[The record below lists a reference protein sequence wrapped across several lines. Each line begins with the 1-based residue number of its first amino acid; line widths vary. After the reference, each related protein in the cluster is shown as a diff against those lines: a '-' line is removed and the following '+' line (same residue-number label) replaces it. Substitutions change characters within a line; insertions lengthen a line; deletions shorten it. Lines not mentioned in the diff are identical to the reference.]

1 MAAVCLTSASSTASI
16 KDISFAAESH
26 SALNTHKYLSP
37 FQVVKFSYMFDAFF
51 DIEKNGLLEEDDLD
65 AFFNKIIKYLG
76 VEPNSKRYFRFQDV
90 KNSFWECIKDQLV
103 REYKADDDGD
113 AMIGWDE
120 AFAKA
125 REVDTS
131 KMTLTQ
137 WLNMWG
143 RLCYR
148 SAGISDFPIWVQLLP
163 SVFFDV
169 MDKSC
174 DGTVHE
180 SDLRAFYEHFVGV
193 SSDEID
199 KVTANGYAQMTANGD
214 YKLCREHYFFCFA
227 NFLLGRDIYGPGKY
241 IFGVF
246 DNREIDHTYMVKYNE
261 YDSE

>member
-1 MAAVCLTSASSTASI
+1 MGKAVAINMRTKTCVPATPAPGT
-16 KDISFAAESH
+16 ESH

-51 DIEKNGLLEEDDLD
+51 DIEKSGLLEEDDLD

-113 AMIGWDE
+113 AMIGWAE

-137 WLNMWG
+137 WLNMWDASATG
-143 RLCYR
+143 RPASPTSQSGSSSSPQSSLTSWTKVVTELFTSPTCAR
-148 SAGISDFPIWVQLLP
+148 STSTLSAFPP
-163 SVFFDV
+163 MRSTRSRP
-169 MDKSC
+169 MDTHK
-174 DGTVHE
+174 
-180 SDLRAFYEHFVGV
+180 
-193 SSDEID
+193 
-199 KVTANGYAQMTANGD
+199 
-214 YKLCREHYFFCFA
+214 
-227 NFLLGRDIYGPGKY
+227 
-241 IFGVF
+241 
-246 DNREIDHTYMVKYNE
+246 
-261 YDSE
+261 